1 MFIARQLKKSN
12 IAEYLLYMWQ
22 VEDLIRA
29 NDLDIARIEATVI
42 DPCCLDEQRRK
53 ELTQWYEELIDMM
66 HREGVTRS
74 GHLQI
79 NKNIIILLNDLHHRL
94 MRSPKVPAY
103 GAAYYKVLP
112 YIVELRARGDKKD
125 VCEIENCF
133 DALYG
138 VMLLRLQ
145 KREVSRDTAEAVD
158 AISHFIA
165 LLAAYYKK
173 DRAGE
178 LDELLGD

>member
-1 MFIARQLKKSN
+1 MFIGKQLRKSN

-29 NDLDIARIEATVI
+29 NGLDIEKIKTSII
-42 DPCCLDEQRRK
+42 DPYPVDESQRK
-53 ELTQWYEELIDMM
+53 ALTQWYEELIDMM
-66 HREGVTRS
+66 HREGVTHS

-79 NKNIIILLNDLHHRL
+79 NKNIIIMLTDLHLRL

-103 GAAYYKVLP
+103 ATAYYKVLP

-125 VCEIENCF
+125 VSEIENCF

-145 KREVSRDTAEAVD
+145 KKEVSRETSEAVD
-158 AISHFIA
+158 AIGRFIA

-173 DRAGE
+173 DKAGE
-178 LDELLGD
+178 LDDLLGD